1 MTQMKVFGWTNP
13 ATAVV
18 RNESIG
24 FTVSEITVT
33 NITDG
38 EQYYWN
44 SSMTD
49 AYWLMVDTGAVTT
62 SNGFTPLAQST
73 AVGATISGF
82 TNANP
87 GVITVNDTATFGFAA
102 GDTIKVVEVADDLT
116 GDASLN
122 NTFTVASVT
131 ATTITLVEN
140 TTVTAYSVYVS
151 GGMAIRV
158 SDTDSNPIPVEN
170 LAIGGITLGTGVVG
184 GNDDVMVA
192 VAHGDNVVV

>member
-1 MTQMKVFGWTNP
+1 MSQMKVWGWTNP

-24 FTVSEITVT
+24 FTVSEITVS

-38 EQYYWN
+38 VQYYWN
-44 SSMTD
+44 SSMAD
-49 AYWLMVDTGAVTT
+49 ASYIQVDTGAYTAA
-62 SNGFTPLAQST
+62 NGFTPLAQST

-87 GVITVNDTATFGFAA
+87 GVITVNDTATFGFAT
-102 GDTIKVVEVADDLT
+102 GDTVKVAEVADDLT
-116 GDASLN
+116 GTLSLN

-140 TTVTAYSVYVS
+140 TTVTAYSVWVS
-151 GGMAIRV
+151 GGIVTRV
-158 SDTDSNPIPVEN
+158 SDTDGTAIPIEN
-170 LAIGGITLGTGVVG
+170 LAIGGITLGTTVVG
-184 GNDDVMVA
+184 TDADIMVA
-192 VAHGDNVVV
+192 VVHGENVVV

>member
-1 MTQMKVFGWTNP
+1 MSQMKVWGWTNP

-38 EQYYWN
+38 WQKYWN
-44 SSMTD
+44 SSMPD
-49 AYWLMVDTGAVTT
+49 ASYILVDSGAYTNT
-62 SNGFTPLAQST
+62 NGFTPLAQST

-87 GVITVNDTATFGFAA
+87 GVITVNDTGVFGFAA
-102 GDTIKVVEVADDLT
+102 GDTIKVSGVADDAT
-116 GDASLN
+116 GTLSLN
-122 NTFTVASVT
+122 NTFTVASIT

-140 TTVTAYSVYVS
+140 TSVTGYSVWVS
-151 GGMAIRV
+151 GGKAVRV
-158 SDTDSNPIPVEN
+158 SDADGKAVPVEN
-170 LAIGGITLGTGVVG
+170 LAVLGITLGTDPVG
-184 GNDDVMVA
+184 GNNDIMVA
-192 VAHGDNVVV
+192 VAHGENVVL